1 MNLYELIKNREEKLS
16 IIGLGYVGLPLAIA
30 FAKKVDVIGFD
41 INEEKIQKYKQG
53 IDVTNEIGNEL
64 LKQTTALFTSD
75 EKKLGEARFHIIAV
89 PTPINTDKTPNLNP
103 LIKASEI
110 VGRNLKRGSVV
121 VFESTVYPGTT
132 EEICIP
138 ILERESK
145 YKCGLDF
152 KVGYSPERI
161 NPGDKVHRLE
171 TIVKVVSGMD
181 EESLDIIAK
190 VYELV
195 AEAGVYR
202 AESIKV
208 AEAAKVIENSQR
220 DINIAF
226 MNELSIIFNK
236 LGIDTKTVLET
247 ASTKWNFLRFHPGLV
262 GGHCIG
268 VDPYY
273 LTYKAEQI
281 GYHSQIILAGR
292 KINDYMAK
300 YIAENTVKCLIKV
313 DKQIKGSR
321 VAIMGITF
329 KENCPDVRNSKVIDI
344 IKELGEYGIEVMV
357 VDPIADA
364 VEVREQYSIRLSKMQ
379 DLRSL
384 DAIVFAVAHDEFK
397 TIKLEDLKN
406 LYNDNE
412 EQNIDAF
419 EEIAVAREMEDNDYN
434 MKHVLIDIKGIFS
447 RKEAE
452 KLNYLYWRL

>member
-1 MNLYELIKNREEKLS
+1 MS
-16 IIGLGYVGLPLAIA
+16 IQSG
-30 FAKKVDVIGFD
+30 K
-41 INEEKIQKYKQG
+41 
-53 IDVTNEIGNEL
+53 
-64 LKQTTALFTSD
+64 
-75 EKKLGEARFHIIAV
+75 H
-89 PTPINTDKTPNLNP
+89 
-103 LIKASEI
+103 
-110 VGRNLKRGSVV
+110 KR
-121 VFESTVYPGTT
+121 
-132 EEICIP
+132 
-138 ILERESK
+138 
-145 YKCGLDF
+145 
-152 KVGYSPERI
+152 
-161 NPGDKVHRLE
+161 
-171 TIVKVVSGMD
+171 
-181 EESLDIIAK
+181 
-190 VYELV
+190 
-195 AEAGVYR
+195 
-202 AESIKV
+202 
-208 AEAAKVIENSQR
+208 AEAAKVIENLKRYQYC
-220 DINIAF
+220 F
-226 MNELSIIFNK
+226 YEELSIIFNK

-300 YIAENTVKCLIKV
+300 YVAENTVKYLIKA

-329 KENCPDVRNSKVIDI
+329 KENCPDVRNTKVIDI

-364 VEVREQYSIRLSKMQ
+364 VEVREQYNIRLSKMQ
-379 DLRSL
+379 DLRNL

-397 TIKLEDLKN
+397 TIKLENLKN
-406 LYNDNE
+406 LYNNYE

-419 EEIAVAREMEDNDYN
+419 EEIAAAREVEDNNYN